1 MYFQNSLNGSI
12 EFYYNMIMSNLPTVR
27 MGVHMAYGLAN
38 HITEHGILKKFSVA
52 KDWKQFCQETLC
64 EFLDNSPKILRLV
77 KNNVF
82 LQIHE
87 KVFL

>member
-38 HITEHGILKKFSVA
+38 HTTEHGILKNSVSQ
-52 KDWKQFCQETLC
+52 KTGNNFVRKPCVNFWITL
-64 EFLDNSPKILRLV
+64 
-77 KNNVF
+77 
-82 LQIHE
+82 
-87 KVFL
+87 